1 MGKGQ
6 AGVVVGQRVPGDGR
20 GKGRGGCERERVR
33 RRSPDALLVH
43 GGLVPGGQLLHPEA
57 GVGRPVLRRERV
69 ERPRPQ
75 PGHVGGRGRPKVV
88 QERREGAAAAAL
100 QYHSCIVL

>member
-20 GKGRGGCERERVR
+20 GEGRGGGKRERVR

-57 GVGRPVLRRERV
+57 GVGAVLGRQRV
-69 ERPRPQ
+69 EGGRPEAA
-75 PGHVGGRGRPKVV
+75 HVGRRRGAKLV
-88 QERREGAAAAAL
+88 QERRERTGTAATAL
-100 QYHSCIVL
+100 